1 MAIDAGT
8 VMAYM
13 DMDLSPFSNKLST
26 AMSQL
31 STFADN
37 SENAGTRIEALGSSL
52 TSVGTSL
59 TTGLTLPIVGIG
71 TASVS
76 AAASFEEA
84 MSEVQALT
92 GATGSEFDAL
102 SEQAQELGASTRY
115 SATEA
120 SNAMSELASA
130 GFTTSEI
137 MSAMPGL
144 LDLAAS
150 GNVDLAT
157 AAGIASSTLRGFG
170 LEASETA
177 HVSDVLAEAAA
188 RTNAGI
194 TDTGEAMKYIAPVA
208 SAMGISIEEVTA
220 AIGLLSNAGIQ
231 GGQAGTVLRSAL
243 SRLAS
248 PSAEAAELMGQLGFN
263 AYDAQGKMLP
273 LKDII
278 GNLETATAG
287 LTDEQKQNAIVTIFG
302 QEAMSGM
309 LALTAAGP
317 AQLEELTNSL
327 ENCDGSASKMAKTM
341 QNNLK
346 GKVTELKSALE
357 GAGIAI
363 GEKLIPALTNGV
375 KKITEV
381 VSAFNNLDEGTQKSI
396 VKFGLVAAAIGPVVT
411 IAGKLVTGFGKLITI
426 INGLSTA
433 IGGVGIAGMTTGLLA
448 AGAAVGVFAAGVYV
462 THEAL
467 DVFNRKATKSREE
480 MSFVEK
486 AIADMTGE
494 VTYSKQELIDMGLV
508 YDDFNENI
516 SEEFRSAIQSMDEDV
531 DDFGLTLSQISLDN
545 VLTEQENN
553 EFISRVD
560 ATLEECINAINEKQ
574 NTIQSGLQEA
584 FSVDGVLDDNDAAIL
599 NWWNERGQTE
609 KEEAQKLHDEIT
621 QIEQTAFSEGRALTG
636 EEEEAIR
643 QRYARI
649 KQIELE
655 CQANNSY
662 EMEYAQTEFQN
673 RMQNIDAEGASK
685 LLQQRIEGY
694 KENEIQIKTQ
704 YDTLISQ
711 VNAGYEGMSAEDK
724 AYADETT
731 QRLRETQAQLLEQNA
746 SYYQD
751 AIQYCQENNENLLG
765 IIDFTNGKILEGAD
779 LTANERLVKAQT
791 EYEGLNNITET
802 GTYQLY
808 NTISDSMEDVTVVVD
823 EASGL
828 ITGIVQTT
836 TDENGMQVQ
845 RWCGYNDQLQ
855 EDTAKMSREMQQSY
869 NEARYKIQES
879 SSLIVSAN
887 GQIIGSNGQVVGS
900 LQTIVDANGQVVTS
914 ILGVNG
920 QPINITGNWQEAID
934 NITQVNSFLND
945 LNGKTVQ
952 TYISVQTQGNQM
964 AGGPIQTDGYA
975 TGTDNATSG
984 LTQVAE
990 YGSELIASSYGLAL
1004 ATGRQLINLQ
1014 GGEKVYNARQTRKI
1028 LSEMEKGRNPVLDL
1042 SPLISRIDD
1051 LIKIEKSKIDTK
1063 VVNHNY
1069 GGVTIEAQEDIRD
1082 LLENINQYNRL
1093 RR

>member
-779 LTANERLVKAQT
+779 LTANERLVKAQA

-855 EDTAKMSREMQQSY
+855 EDTAQMSRDMQQSY

-1028 LSEMEKGRNPVLDL
+1028 LNEMEKGNTSIDL
-1042 SPLISRIDD
+1042 SPLLNKVDE
-1051 LIKIEKSKIDTK
+1051 LIKVEKAKAI
-1063 VVNHNY
+1063 NH
-1069 GGVTIEAQEDIRD
+1069 VTNNNVREMTISAEEDIRT
-1082 LLENINQYNRL
+1082 LIEKMNSYINL
-1093 RR
+1093 RG

>member
-37 SENAGTRIEALGSSL
+37 SENSGTRIEALGSSL

-779 LTANERLVKAQT
+779 LTANERLVKAQA

-920 QPINITGNWQEAID
+920 QPINITGNWQEAIA
-934 NITQVNSFLND
+934 NINQVNSFLND

>member
-396 VKFGLVAAAIGPVVT
+396 VKFGLVAAAIGPVVLIT
-411 IAGKLVTGFGKLITI
+411 GKLVTGIGKVITVLH
-426 INGLSTA
+426 GLSTV

-448 AGAAVGVFAAGVYV
+448 AGAAVGVFSAGLYV

-779 LTANERLVKAQT
+779 LTANERLVKAQA

>member
-396 VKFGLVAAAIGPVVT
+396 VKFGLVAAAIGPVVLIT
-411 IAGKLVTGFGKLITI
+411 GKLVTGIGKVITVLH
-426 INGLSTA
+426 GLSTV

-448 AGAAVGVFAAGVYV
+448 AGAAVGVFSAGLYV

-609 KEEAQKLHDEIT
+609 KEEAQKLHDEIA

-731 QRLRETQAQLLEQNA
+731 QRLRETQTQLLEQNA

-1014 GGEKVYNARQTRKI
+1014 GGETVYNARQTRKI

>member
-879 SSLIVSAN
+879 SSLIVGAN

>member
-920 QPINITGNWQEAID
+920 QPINITGNWQEAIA

>member
-779 LTANERLVKAQT
+779 LTANERLVKAQA

>member
-1 MAIDAGT
+1 MEK
-8 VMAYM
+8 
-13 DMDLSPFSNKLST
+13 S
-26 AMSQL
+26 
-31 STFADN
+31 
-37 SENAGTRIEALGSSL
+37 RIK
-52 TSVGTSL
+52 
-59 TTGLTLPIVGIG
+59 
-71 TASVS
+71 
-76 AAASFEEA
+76 
-84 MSEVQALT
+84 
-92 GATGSEFDAL
+92 
-102 SEQAQELGASTRY
+102 
-115 SATEA
+115 
-120 SNAMSELASA
+120 N
-130 GFTTSEI
+130 
-137 MSAMPGL
+137 
-144 LDLAAS
+144 
-150 GNVDLAT
+150 
-157 AAGIASSTLRGFG
+157 
-170 LEASETA
+170 LEYNEY
-177 HVSDVLAEAAA
+177 L
-188 RTNAGI
+188 
-194 TDTGEAMKYIAPVA
+194 EAMKYIAPVA

-411 IAGKLVTGFGKLITI
+411 IAGKLVTGFGKLITV
-426 INGLSTA
+426 INGLSTV

-480 MSFVEK
+480 MSFIEK

-920 QPINITGNWQEAID
+920 QPINITGNWQEAIA
-934 NITQVNSFLND
+934 NINQVNSFLND

>member
-411 IAGKLVTGFGKLITI
+411 IAGKLVTGFGKLITV

-808 NTISDSMEDVTVVVD
+808 NTISDSMEDVTVVID

-1028 LSEMEKGRNPVLDL
+1028 LNEMEKGNTSIDL
-1042 SPLISRIDD
+1042 SPLLNKVDE
-1051 LIKIEKSKIDTK
+1051 LIKVEKAKAI
-1063 VVNHNY
+1063 NH
-1069 GGVTIEAQEDIRD
+1069 VTNNNVREMTISAEEDIRT
-1082 LLENINQYNRL
+1082 LIEKMNSYINL
-1093 RR
+1093 RG

>member
-396 VKFGLVAAAIGPVVT
+396 VKFGLVAAAIGPVVLIT
-411 IAGKLVTGFGKLITI
+411 GKLVTGIGKVITVLH
-426 INGLSTA
+426 GLSTV

-609 KEEAQKLHDEIT
+609 KEEAQKLHDEIA

-845 RWCGYNDQLQ
+845 RWCGYNNQLQ
-855 EDTAKMSREMQQSY
+855 EDTAQMSRDMQQSY

-879 SSLIVSAN
+879 SSLIVGAN

>member
-37 SENAGTRIEALGSSL
+37 SENAGTRIEVLGSSL

-396 VKFGLVAAAIGPVVT
+396 VKFGLVAAAIGPVVLIT
-411 IAGKLVTGFGKLITI
+411 GKLVTGIGKVITVLH
-426 INGLSTA
+426 GLSTV

-448 AGAAVGVFAAGVYV
+448 AGAAVGVFSAGLYV

>member
-731 QRLRETQAQLLEQNA
+731 QRLRGTQAQLLEQNA

-952 TYISVQTQGNQM
+952 TYISVQTQGKQM

>member
-302 QEAMSGM
+302 QVMK
-309 LALTAAGP
+309 
-317 AQLEELTNSL
+317 N
-327 ENCDGSASKMAKTM
+327 
-341 QNNLK
+341 
-346 GKVTELKSALE
+346 
-357 GAGIAI
+357 
-363 GEKLIPALTNGV
+363 
-375 KKITEV
+375 
-381 VSAFNNLDEGTQKSI
+381 
-396 VKFGLVAAAIGPVVT
+396 
-411 IAGKLVTGFGKLITI
+411 
-426 INGLSTA
+426 
-433 IGGVGIAGMTTGLLA
+433 
-448 AGAAVGVFAAGVYV
+448 
-462 THEAL
+462 
-467 DVFNRKATKSREE
+467 
-480 MSFVEK
+480 
-486 AIADMTGE
+486 
-494 VTYSKQELIDMGLV
+494 
-508 YDDFNENI
+508 
-516 SEEFRSAIQSMDEDV
+516 
-531 DDFGLTLSQISLDN
+531 
-545 VLTEQENN
+545 
-553 EFISRVD
+553 FI
-560 ATLEECINAINEKQ
+560 
-574 NTIQSGLQEA
+574 
-584 FSVDGVLDDNDAAIL
+584 
-599 NWWNERGQTE
+599 
-609 KEEAQKLHDEIT
+609 
-621 QIEQTAFSEGRALTG
+621 
-636 EEEEAIR
+636 
-643 QRYARI
+643 
-649 KQIELE
+649 
-655 CQANNSY
+655 
-662 EMEYAQTEFQN
+662 
-673 RMQNIDAEGASK
+673 
-685 LLQQRIEGY
+685 
-694 KENEIQIKTQ
+694 
-704 YDTLISQ
+704 
-711 VNAGYEGMSAEDK
+711 
-724 AYADETT
+724 
-731 QRLRETQAQLLEQNA
+731 
-746 SYYQD
+746 
-751 AIQYCQENNENLLG
+751 
-765 IIDFTNGKILEGAD
+765 
-779 LTANERLVKAQT
+779 
-791 EYEGLNNITET
+791 
-802 GTYQLY
+802 
-808 NTISDSMEDVTVVVD
+808 
-823 EASGL
+823 
-828 ITGIVQTT
+828 
-836 TDENGMQVQ
+836 
-845 RWCGYNDQLQ
+845 
-855 EDTAKMSREMQQSY
+855 
-869 NEARYKIQES
+869 
-879 SSLIVSAN
+879 
-887 GQIIGSNGQVVGS
+887 
-900 LQTIVDANGQVVTS
+900 
-914 ILGVNG
+914 
-920 QPINITGNWQEAID
+920 
-934 NITQVNSFLND
+934 
-945 LNGKTVQ
+945 
-952 TYISVQTQGNQM
+952 
-964 AGGPIQTDGYA
+964 
-975 TGTDNATSG
+975 
-984 LTQVAE
+984 
-990 YGSELIASSYGLAL
+990 
-1004 ATGRQLINLQ
+1004 
-1014 GGEKVYNARQTRKI
+1014 
-1028 LSEMEKGRNPVLDL
+1028 
-1042 SPLISRIDD
+1042 
-1051 LIKIEKSKIDTK
+1051 
-1063 VVNHNY
+1063 
-1069 GGVTIEAQEDIRD
+1069 
-1082 LLENINQYNRL
+1082 
-1093 RR
+1093 

>member
-396 VKFGLVAAAIGPVVT
+396 VKFGLVAAAIGPVVLIT
-411 IAGKLVTGFGKLITI
+411 GKLVTGIGKVITVLH
-426 INGLSTA
+426 GLSTV

-448 AGAAVGVFAAGVYV
+448 AGAAVGVFSAGLYV

-609 KEEAQKLHDEIT
+609 KEEAQKLHDEIA

>member
-609 KEEAQKLHDEIT
+609 KEEAQKLHDEIA

>member
-396 VKFGLVAAAIGPVVT
+396 VKFGLVAAAIGPVVLIT
-411 IAGKLVTGFGKLITI
+411 GKLVTGIGKVITVLH
-426 INGLSTA
+426 GLSTV

-448 AGAAVGVFAAGVYV
+448 AGAAVGVFSAGLYV

-711 VNAGYEGMSAEDK
+711 VNAGYESMSAEDK

-779 LTANERLVKAQT
+779 LTANERLVKAQA

-808 NTISDSMEDVTVVVD
+808 NTISGSMEDVTVVVD

-845 RWCGYNDQLQ
+845 RWCGYNNQLQ
-855 EDTAKMSREMQQSY
+855 EDTAQMSRDMQQSY

-1004 ATGRQLINLQ
+1004 ATGRQFINLQ

-1028 LSEMEKGRNPVLDL
+1028 LNEMEKGNTAIDL
-1042 SPLISRIDD
+1042 SPLLNKVDE
-1051 LIKIEKSKIDTK
+1051 LIKVEKAKAI
-1063 VVNHNY
+1063 NH
-1069 GGVTIEAQEDIRD
+1069 VTNNNVREMTISAEEDIRT
-1082 LLENINQYNRL
+1082 LIEKMNSYINL
-1093 RR
+1093 RG

>member
-1028 LSEMEKGRNPVLDL
+1028 LNEMEKGNTSIDL
-1042 SPLISRIDD
+1042 SPLLNKVDE
-1051 LIKIEKSKIDTK
+1051 LIKVEKAKAI
-1063 VVNHNY
+1063 NH
-1069 GGVTIEAQEDIRD
+1069 VTNNNVREMTISAEEDIRT
-1082 LLENINQYNRL
+1082 LIEKMNSYINL
-1093 RR
+1093 RG

>member
-396 VKFGLVAAAIGPVVT
+396 VKFGLVAAAIGPVVLIT
-411 IAGKLVTGFGKLITI
+411 GKLVTGIGKVITVLH
-426 INGLSTA
+426 GLSTV

-448 AGAAVGVFAAGVYV
+448 AGAAVGVFSAGLYV

>member
-448 AGAAVGVFAAGVYV
+448 AGAAVGVFSAGLYV

-779 LTANERLVKAQT
+779 LTANERLVKAQA

>member
-396 VKFGLVAAAIGPVVT
+396 VKFGLVAAAIGPVVLIT
-411 IAGKLVTGFGKLITI
+411 GKLVTGIGKVITVLH
-426 INGLSTA
+426 GLSTV

-448 AGAAVGVFAAGVYV
+448 AGAAVGVFSAGLYV

-609 KEEAQKLHDEIT
+609 KEEAQKLHDEIA

-731 QRLRETQAQLLEQNA
+731 QRLRETQTQLLEQNA

>member
-779 LTANERLVKAQT
+779 LTANERLVKAQA

-920 QPINITGNWQEAID
+920 QPINITGNWQEAIA
-934 NITQVNSFLND
+934 NINQVNSFLND